1 MLCPLFTKD
10 TAIIQKSDFTVNDF
24 PNQTSKN
31 QFGFMVTIKKKIKKS
46 TDQKLFSVNHTVDL
60 KHETCPL
67 QC

>member
-31 QFGFMVTIKKKIKKS
+31 QFGFMVTIKKKK
-46 TDQKLFSVNHTVDL
+46 
-60 KHETCPL
+60 
-67 QC
+67 